1 MTARSRIAK
10 LETGDGQTP
19 IHEDWL
25 DLLEDQSPENK
36 ARFEARFPLSIE
48 SAVARFLDSLA

>member
-10 LETGDGQTP
+10 LETGNGQTP

-25 DLLEDQSPENK
+25 ELLEDPSPENQ
-36 ARFEARFPLSIE
+36 ARFEARFPRSNE